1 MRRRRRQHAEDRG
14 ERALTGLFQAPLY
27 LFCVSS
33 AVSMTDLNFGPSAS
47 HLAGLRARAAA
58 PDAAA
63 GECLA
68 FGQALLQ
75 HAGRDK
81 ANQREAL
88 AALVRAY
95 QLDPSCEPT
104 LLHTIAQ
111 TAFVLR
117 DWALVDSATGLLL
130 ARDAEDA
137 NALIWRAAAVQ
148 QRDDFA
154 AAEALLREAVR
165 VVPGNPVA
173 LHKLALCIKEQAR
186 FGEAEALLRQV
197 LTLSPDN
204 AHALF
209 DLSELEIR
217 SGRFADG
224 WAHYESRIAFAAGEL
239 NNAQQALAAISAHWQ
254 GESLAGKTLVVYGE
268 QGNGDCL
275 WAVRFLPLLAE
286 RARREGGRVIFGHD
300 GPLRHLFERMLPAD
314 LPLETS
320 LETQPDFHCGLMSL
334 PLRLGVFDATGWGAP
349 YLTADPAREQTWRE
363 RVEAHTAGRQGNRKV
378 GLVWNGNPDHVRDM
392 RRSVPVEQIE
402 PLLNVPG
409 VSYFA
414 LSPGRGETVAQWRAK
429 GLDVVDLTHHFQSGF
444 DDVAA
449 LLTNLDM
456 VVTIDSGP
464 VHLAGALGV
473 PTCLM
478 IDHVSAWFWGD
489 GSPETAWYD
498 SVELVRQPRVGDWAP
513 VVAKVRER
521 IEAVGRR

>member
-1 MRRRRRQHAEDRG
+1 
-14 ERALTGLFQAPLY
+14 
-27 LFCVSS
+27 
-33 AVSMTDLNFGPSAS
+33 MTDLNSEQANS
-47 HLAGLRARAAA
+47 HLASLRARAAA
-58 PDAAA
+58 PGAVA
-63 GECLA
+63 GDWCA

-75 HAGRDK
+75 HVGPDK
-81 ANQREAL
+81 AGQREAL

-111 TAFVLR
+111 TAFVVR
-117 DWALVDSATGLLL
+117 DWPLVDSAAGLLL
-130 ARDAEDA
+130 ARHAEDA

-148 QRDDFA
+148 QRNDFA
-154 AAEALLREAVR
+154 SAEALLREAVR

-186 FGEAEALLRQV
+186 LDEAEALLRQV
-197 LTLSPDN
+197 LVLAPDN

-217 SGRFADG
+217 TGRFAEG
-224 WAHYESRIAFAAGEL
+224 WAHYEARVAFAGGEL
-239 NNAQQALAAISAHWQ
+239 NNAQSALAAISAHWQ
-254 GESLAGKTLVVYGE
+254 GEPLAGKTLVVYGE

-320 LETQPDFHCGLMSL
+320 LETRPDFHCGLMSL
-334 PLRLGVFDATGWGAP
+334 PLRLGIVDATRWGAP
-349 YLTADPAREQTWRE
+349 YLSADPALVQTWRE
-363 RVEAHTAGRQGNRKV
+363 RVEGQMAGKPGNRMV
-378 GLVWNGNPDHVRDM
+378 GLVWNGNPDHIRDL
-392 RRSVPVEQIE
+392 RRSVPIEQIE
-402 PLLNVPG
+402 PLLSVPG

-429 GLDVVDLTHHFQSGF
+429 GFDIVDLTHHFQSGF

-449 LLTNLDM
+449 LLANLDR

-464 VHLAGALGV
+464 AHLAGALGV
-473 PTCLM
+473 PTSLM

-489 GSPETAWYD
+489 GSQVTAWYD
-498 SVELVRQPRVGDWAP
+498 SIELVRQPRVGDWAP

-521 IEAVGRR
+521 IEAMRQR

>member
-1 MRRRRRQHAEDRG
+1 
-14 ERALTGLFQAPLY
+14 
-27 LFCVSS
+27 
-33 AVSMTDLNFGPSAS
+33 MTDLNFGPSAS

-63 GECLA
+63 GDCLA

-117 DWALVDSATGLLL
+117 EWALVESAAELLL
-130 ARDAEDA
+130 SLNAEDA

-154 AAEALLREAVR
+154 TAEALLREAVR

-217 SGRFADG
+217 SGRFAEG
-224 WAHYESRIAFAAGEL
+224 WAHYESRMAFANGEL

-254 GESLAGKTLVVYGE
+254 GESLACKTLVVYGE

-300 GPLRHLFERMLPAD
+300 GPLRHLFERMLPSDVA
-314 LPLETS
+314 LETS
-320 LETQPDFHCGLMSL
+320 LDTRPDFHCGLMSL
-334 PLRLGVFDATGWGAP
+334 PLRLGIFDSAGWGRP
-349 YLTADPAREQTWRE
+349 YLSADSARAGLWRE
-363 RVEAHTAGRQGNRKV
+363 RV
-378 GLVWNGNPDHVRDM
+378 
-392 RRSVPVEQIE
+392 
-402 PLLNVPG
+402 
-409 VSYFA
+409 
-414 LSPGRGETVAQWRAK
+414 AQ
-429 GLDVVDLTHHFQSGF
+429 T
-444 DDVAA
+444 
-449 LLTNLDM
+449 
-456 VVTIDSGP
+456 
-464 VHLAGALGV
+464 
-473 PTCLM
+473 
-478 IDHVSAWFWGD
+478 
-489 GSPETAWYD
+489 
-498 SVELVRQPRVGDWAP
+498 
-513 VVAKVRER
+513 
-521 IEAVGRR
+521 

>member
-1 MRRRRRQHAEDRG
+1 
-14 ERALTGLFQAPLY
+14 
-27 LFCVSS
+27 
-33 AVSMTDLNFGPSAS
+33 MTDLNPEPVNS
-47 HLAGLRARAAA
+47 HLESLRARAAV
-58 PDAAA
+58 PGAAA
-63 GECLA
+63 GDYCA
-68 FGQALLQ
+68 FGLALLQ
-75 HAGRDK
+75 HAGSDK
-81 ANQREAL
+81 ASQREAL

-95 QLDPSCEPT
+95 QLDPSCQPT

-117 DWALVDSATGLLL
+117 DWPLVDSATGLLL
-130 ARDAEDA
+130 SHHAEDA

-148 QRDDFA
+148 QRDEFA
-154 AAEALLREAVR
+154 TAEALLREAVR

-197 LTLSPDN
+197 LALSPDN

-217 SGRFADG
+217 AGRFAEG
-224 WAHYESRIAFAAGEL
+224 WAHYESRVAFAAAEL
-239 NNAQQALAAISAHWQ
+239 NNAQSALAAISAHWQ

-286 RARREGGRVIFGHD
+286 RARHEGGRVIFGHD
-300 GPLRHLFERMLPAD
+300 GPLRHLFERMLPVD

-320 LETQPDFHCGLMSL
+320 LETRPDFHCGLMSL
-334 PLRLGVFDATGWGAP
+334 PLRLGIVNAAGWGAP
-349 YLTADPAREQTWRE
+349 YLSADPVLERSWRE
-363 RVEAHTAGRQGNRKV
+363 RVEAQMAGKPANRKV
-378 GLVWNGNPDHVRDM
+378 GLVWNGNPDHIRDA

-402 PLLNVPG
+402 PLLSVPG

-429 GLDVVDLTHHFQSGF
+429 GLDIVDLTQHFASGF

-449 LLTNLDM
+449 LLANLDC

-464 VHLAGALGV
+464 AHLAGALGV

-489 GSPETAWYD
+489 GSSRTAWYD
-498 SVELVRQPRVGDWAP
+498 SIELMRQPGVGDWAP

-521 IEAVGRR
+521 LEAMAHR

>member
-1 MRRRRRQHAEDRG
+1 
-14 ERALTGLFQAPLY
+14 
-27 LFCVSS
+27 
-33 AVSMTDLNFGPSAS
+33 MTDLNSGPSAS
-47 HLAGLRARAAA
+47 HVAGLRARAAA

-81 ANQREAL
+81 AGLREAL

-95 QLDPSCEPT
+95 QRDPSCEPT

-117 DWALVDSATGLLL
+117 DWSLVDSATGLLL
-130 ARDAEDA
+130 AANAEDA
-137 NALIWRAAAVQ
+137 NALVWRAAAVQ

-173 LHKLALCIKEQAR
+173 LHKLALCVKEQAR

-224 WAHYESRIAFAAGEL
+224 WAHYESRNAFAASEL

-314 LPLETS
+314 LRLETS

-334 PLRLGVFDATGWGAP
+334 PLRLGVFDATGWGAS
-349 YLTADPAREQTWRE
+349 YLTADPAREHTWRE
-363 RVEAHTAGRQGNRKV
+363 RVEAHMAGKRGIRRV
-378 GLVWNGNPDHVRDM
+378 GLVWNGNPDHIRDM

-409 VSYFA
+409 ASYFA
-414 LSPGRGETVAQWRAK
+414 VSPGRGETVARWCAK
-429 GLDVVDLTHHFQSGF
+429 GFDVVDLTHHFQSGF

-449 LLTNLDM
+449 LLTNLDL

-464 VHLAGALGV
+464 AHLAGALGV

-498 SVELVRQPRVGDWAP
+498 AVELVRQPRVGDWAP

-521 IEAVGRR
+521 IEAVERR

>member
-1 MRRRRRQHAEDRG
+1 
-14 ERALTGLFQAPLY
+14 
-27 LFCVSS
+27 
-33 AVSMTDLNFGPSAS
+33 MTDLNSGPSAS
-47 HLAGLRARAAA
+47 ALAGLRASAAA
-58 PDAAA
+58 PDAA
-63 GECLA
+63 GGDCLA

-81 ANQREAL
+81 ASQREAL

-130 ARDAEDA
+130 ARHAEDA

-186 FGEAEALLRQV
+186 FAEAEGLLRQV

-217 SGRFADG
+217 SGRFAEG

-334 PLRLGVFDATGWGAP
+334 PLRLGIVGATGWGAP
-349 YLTADPAREQTWRE
+349 YLSADAALEQAWRE
-363 RVEAHTAGRQGNRKV
+363 RVEAHMAGKRGNRKV
-378 GLVWNGNPDHVRDM
+378 GLVWNGNPDHIRDM
-392 RRSVPVEQIE
+392 RRSVPVGQIE
-402 PLLNVPG
+402 PLLDVAG
-409 VSYFA
+409 VTYFA
-414 LSPGRGETVAQWRAK
+414 VSPGRGETVAQWRAK

-449 LLTNLDM
+449 LLTNLDL

-464 VHLAGALGV
+464 AHLAGALGV

-489 GSPETAWYD
+489 GTPKTAWYD
-498 SVELVRQPRVGDWAP
+498 SIELVRQPRVGDWAP
-513 VVAKVRER
+513 VVARVRER
-521 IEAVGRR
+521 VDAVERR

>member
-1 MRRRRRQHAEDRG
+1 
-14 ERALTGLFQAPLY
+14 
-27 LFCVSS
+27 
-33 AVSMTDLNFGPSAS
+33 MTELNIEPADS
-47 HLAGLRARAAA
+47 LRARAVA
-58 PDAAA
+58 PDASA
-63 GECLA
+63 GDCLA
-68 FGQALLQ
+68 LGRALLQ
-75 HAGRDK
+75 SGARDK
-81 ANQREAL
+81 NQQREAL
-88 AALVRAY
+88 HAFVRAY
-95 QLDPSCEPT
+95 QLDASCEPT

-111 TAFVLR
+111 TAFILR
-117 DWALVDSATGLLL
+117 DWSLVESAAGLLL
-130 ARDAEDA
+130 SHNPDDA

-148 QRDDFA
+148 QCDDFET
-154 AAEALLREAVR
+154 AERSLREAVR

-186 FGEAEALLRQV
+186 FAEAEALLRRV
-197 LTLSPDN
+197 LQLSPDS
-204 AHALF
+204 AHAMF

-217 SGRFADG
+217 TARFAEG
-224 WAHYESRIAFAAGEL
+224 WARYESRMAFADDL
-239 NNAQQALAAISAHWQ
+239 NNAQHALAAISAHWQ

-314 LPLETS
+314 LPLEAS
-320 LETQPDFHCGLMSL
+320 LETRPDFHCGLMSL
-334 PLRLGVFDATGWGAP
+334 PLRLGIVDAAGWGAP
-349 YLTADPAREQTWRE
+349 YLSADPVRVRAWSE
-363 RVEAHTAGRQGNRKV
+363 RVSAHTEVAHASDGAVKNRKI
-378 GLVWNGNPDHVRDM
+378 GLVWNGNPEHIRDM
-392 RRSVPVEQIE
+392 RRSVPVEQLE

-414 LSPGRGETVAQWRAK
+414 LSPGRTETVAQWRAK
-429 GLDVVDLTHHFQSGF
+429 GLDVIDLTHHFKSGF

-449 LLTNLDM
+449 LLANLDL

-464 VHLAGALGV
+464 AHLAGALGV

-489 GSPETAWYD
+489 ESPVTPWYD
-498 SVELVRQPRVGDWAP
+498 SIELVRQPRVGDWAP

-521 IEAVGRR
+521 IEALGRG